1 MQIIHFHKA
10 PGERISSWAD
20 VSSDEEKSPRSPP
33 RLARKVEPDAM
44 DVRISKKP
52 ALRDIAQKSLQAAL
66 HEIKPDSMDS
76 HDLSELPLQA
86 TRVTTPP
93 AEVEELEEVAVGH
106 RFQVS
111 SNKMF
116 ANPTCDCAVDRQ
128 DTIRLLRANGVTAKK
143 FKGVYDRF
151 HNYCRPCSG
160 YVAKHL
166 EVKAASLNRRNK
178 ESTVPLGNKAAGK
191 PARQLKLADLLP
203 PAEQSWQTR
212 ANHTIF
218 I

>member
-20 VSSDEEKSPRSPP
+20 VSSDEEKSPRSSPP

-44 DVRISKKP
+44 DVRKSKKP

-76 HDLSELPLQA
+76 QDLAELPLQA
-86 TRVTTPP
+86 PRVTTPP

-111 SNKMF
+111 NKMF
-116 ANPTCDCAVDRQ
+116 ATPTCDCAVDRQ
-128 DTIRLLRANGVTAKK
+128 DTIRLLRASGVTAKK

-151 HNYCRPCSG
+151 HNYCEPCSE

-203 PAEQSWQTR
+203 PAAPSWQRR
-212 ANHTIF
+212 ASQTIF